1 MKKIL
6 QSLLIVALIS
16 VWNTA
21 LAQRYLTEI
30 FPSSSV
36 TSNVVYGSNM
46 EVLTGTPI
54 SKDLKVDIYEPAGAV
69 DPLAQRPLV
78 IMFHTGSFLPPFIN
92 QTPTGS
98 KTDSVI
104 AEVCRQFARRGYVA
118 ASATYRWGWN
128 PQALGPTGQDIRTGT
143 LLLAAYRGIQDAHAC
158 VRYFKANASG
168 SNDYGIDPSKII
180 MGGIG
185 TGGYISLAY
194 STLDDSLEIAL
205 PKFISSVTD
214 PTYGFVAGMPYV
226 NMAAVGDIEGNG
238 GIPQLNNPNNNP
250 GVNSDVNFCFNMGGA
265 LGDSS
270 WLGAGDA
277 PMVAFHCL
285 GDPFA
290 PYADGPV
297 IVPTTGDF
305 VVDVSGSF
313 TAIKNATL
321 LGNNASFNTA
331 GFTDPYTLR
340 ANMLNQGYDGL
351 FPFETFPTV
360 QSAPWEWFDS
370 TYTVLGAQSVGLS
383 AAQGAGIY
391 SNALL
396 TNPNMSKAKALAY
409 IDTVMNYVNPR
420 IVVSLGLSTGI
431 QEIDASIPVQV
442 FPNPLSGQST
452 LFIQSDTQGNLI
464 KTIEVLNVHGQ
475 VVNEINNINQ
485 QKAEMDRN
493 HLANGIYFIKVY
505 TNKGVSIKKI
515 SMH

>member
-6 QSLLIVALIS
+6 QSLMLITFCSLWMSAD
-16 VWNTA
+16 
-21 LAQRYLTEI
+21 AQRYLTEI
-30 FPSSSV
+30 FPSSTV
-36 TSNVVYGSNM
+36 TSNVVYGSNL

-78 IMFHTGSFLPPFIN
+78 IMWHTGSFLPPFIN

-98 KTDSVI
+98 KTDSVM

-118 ASATYRWGWN
+118 AAATYRWGWN
-128 PQALGPTGQDIRTGT
+128 PQALGPQGQDIRTGT

-158 VRYFKANASG
+158 VRYFKANAAA
-168 SNDYGIDPSKII
+168 SNDYGIDANKII

-194 STLDDSLEIAL
+194 STLDDSLEVTL
-205 PKFISSVTD
+205 PKFVSSVTD

-226 NMAAVGDIEGNG
+226 NMAAVGNIEGYG
-238 GIPQLNNPNNNP
+238 GIPQYNNPNNNP

-351 FPFETFPTV
+351 FPFETFPPV

-409 IDTVMNYVNPR
+409 VDTVMNYLNPR
-420 IVVSLGLSTGI
+420 IVTSLGLSTGI
-431 QEIDASIPVQV
+431 NELDSKIPVQLY
-442 FPNPLSGQST
+442 PNPVSQGQSI
-452 LFIQSDTQGNLI
+452 FINSEIQGNLI
-464 KTIEVLNVHGQ
+464 SAIEVMNIQGQ
-475 VVNEINNINQ
+475 RISYTDQLNQ
-485 QKAEMDRN
+485 QKLELKQN
-493 HLANGIYFIKVY
+493 HLANGMYLIKVY
-505 TNKGVSIKKI
+505 TLRGNTIHRI
-515 SMH
+515 SVH